1 MPFKHMQPVI
11 SPQSPQAPPG
21 AGLRIFGFLGVR
33 SWRSKLL
40 HFQAPQL
47 GGLQVLLRHVADGL
61 GSRSQVI
68 PKHKFPT
75 IWHSL
80 DGDLMH
86 EGDDV
91 LNICSTNQSHFTIID
106 RAGKMQRER

>member
-1 MPFKHMQPVI
+1 MQPVV

-21 AGLRIFGFLGVR
+21 AGLRIFGLLGVR
-33 SWRSKLL
+33 SWRRKLL
-40 HFQAPQL
+40 HFHAPQL

-68 PKHKFPT
+68 PQQKIPT

-80 DGDLMH
+80 DSDLMH
-86 EGDDV
+86 EGDVV
-91 LNICSTNQSHFTIID
+91 LNICGTNKSHFTIID